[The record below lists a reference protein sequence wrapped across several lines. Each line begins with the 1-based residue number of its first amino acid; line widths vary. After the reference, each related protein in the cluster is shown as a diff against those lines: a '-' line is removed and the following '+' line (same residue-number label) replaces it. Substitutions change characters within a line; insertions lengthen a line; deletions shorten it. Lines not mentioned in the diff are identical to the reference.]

1 MDDCLNILNKTEL
14 NYNIRLAGV
23 NRSTTSCFNKGKLI
37 EFDWSLNKLD
47 TEPNRIEFNRI
58 SSIEPN

>member
-23 NRSTTSCFNKGKLI
+23 NKSTKSCFNKGKLI

-47 TEPNRIEFNRI
+47 T
-58 SSIEPN
+58 